1 MKKRKS
7 TPFSLAF
14 LDIMFCGFGAV
25 VLLVIILNGQVLEK
39 RQEKHADLKNEFDRV
54 TALHDFAQQQLNGQ
68 TDEAAKAER
77 ERAAF
82 AAQIDRVREDI
93 RAETASAETTAEPA
107 PGDDGILEAIEQ
119 KRAELEELKRDLE
132 QQKNQ
137 LLQSGDS
144 VLGYSGDGE
153 RQYLT
158 GLKLRGRRTLIL
170 IDASASML
178 DETIVNI
185 VRRKVTS
192 AEERR
197 SAPKWQRAVR
207 SAHWLLANLQSG
219 KHFQVYAFNEEAQ
232 ALVSGTDGQWLKTGD
247 ADNRQGAL
255 SAIRKLVPEK
265 GTNLQG
271 ALAVARRLS
280 PAPDSIVLLTDGLP
294 TLATL
299 RATGTKISGEERM
312 RLFEAAVRRL
322 PDGVPVSTLL
332 FPIEGD
338 PTAAEAFWRLAIA
351 TQGSFIT
358 PSRDWP

>member
-39 RQEKHADLKNEFDRV
+39 RQVKHADLKSEFDRV
-54 TALHDFAQQQLNGQ
+54 TTLYDFAQQLLAEQ
-68 TDEAAKAER
+68 TDDAAKAER
-77 ERAAF
+77 DRAALN
-82 AAQIDRVREDI
+82 AQIETVLEGI
-93 RAETASAETTAEPA
+93 RQEQSLAETVPEPA
-107 PGDDGILEAIEQ
+107 SDDGRILEEIEQ
-119 KRAELEELKRDLE
+119 KRAELEQLKRDLE

-137 LLQSGDS
+137 LLQSGQS

-207 SAHWLLANLQSG
+207 SAHWLLANLESG
-219 KHFQVYAFNEEAQ
+219 KHFQVYAFNVEAQ
-232 ALVSGTDGQWLKTGD
+232 PLVSGTDGRWLKTGD
-247 ADNRQGAL
+247 ADNRQAAL
-255 SAIRKLVPEK
+255 SAIRDLVPDK

-271 ALAVARRLS
+271 ALSVARRLD

-294 TLATL
+294 TLDSL
-299 RATGTKISGEERM
+299 RASGTKISGEERM

-322 PDGVPVSTLL
+322 PNGVPVSILL

>member
-1 MKKRKS
+1 MRKRKS

-54 TALHDFAQQQLNGQ
+54 TALHDFAQQQLNDQ

-77 ERAAF
+77 DRVALNAR
-82 AAQIDRVREDI
+82 IDQVREDI
-93 RAETASAETTAEPA
+93 RQEKAAAETTAEPA
-107 PGDDGILEAIEQ
+107 PGDDGVLEAIAR
-119 KRAELEELKRDLE
+119 KRAELEELKRALE
-132 QQKNQ
+132 RQKNQ
-137 LLQSGDS
+137 LLQSGNS

-197 SAPKWQRAVR
+197 NAPKWQRAVR
-207 SAHWLLANLQSG
+207 SVHWLLA
-219 KHFQVYAFNEEAQ
+219 KPA
-232 ALVSGTDGQWLKTGD
+232 
-247 ADNRQGAL
+247 NRQTLPGLCLQRGCPGPGFRHRWSMVEDRRCRQPAGGAFRDPR
-255 SAIRKLVPEK
+255 AGPGK
-265 GTNLQG
+265 GNE
-271 ALAVARRLS
+271 LAGGLGGGS
-280 PAPDSIVLLTDGLP
+280 PSQSC
-294 TLATL
+294 
-299 RATGTKISGEERM
+299 TG
-312 RLFEAAVRRL
+312 
-322 PDGVPVSTLL
+322 
-332 FPIEGD
+332 
-338 PTAAEAFWRLAIA
+338 
-351 TQGSFIT
+351 
-358 PSRDWP
+358 